1 MAGSYVNLPNYP
13 YTAEIQFPFHFINKT
28 DGSIGVRD
36 DGSAYDKRV
45 CKFDWD
51 IKVSIADTWSLFLK
65 DKNRYN
71 AFNIQ
76 VSPEVDFYPF
86 GPDYKLDQIYSVKL
100 LNLANHGQIA
110 APYKFHNFEVEM
122 QLNAAA
128 IKDVPTSNSICT
140 EPGTITLGD
149 IDRIRFPKDLW
160 KPEVVYSFRN
170 VNTRNGSV
178 YQIQP
183 GNEADYQ
190 DTVLNVMASKDKAAM
205 LIDHIINDIRANN
218 FNLVVGSNNYPFGF
232 EQGDNKT
239 FVCKLNQSVIS
250 IKHNRY
256 NEFEFD
262 LRLRRIL

>member
-1 MAGSYVNLPNYP
+1 
-13 YTAEIQFPFHFINKT
+13 
-28 DGSIGVRD
+28 
-36 DGSAYDKRV
+36 
-45 CKFDWD
+45 
-51 IKVSIADTWSLFLK
+51 
-65 DKNRYN
+65 
-71 AFNIQ
+71 
-76 VSPEVDFYPF
+76 
-86 GPDYKLDQIYSVKL
+86 
-100 LNLANHGQIA
+100 
-110 APYKFHNFEVEM
+110 
-122 QLNAAA
+122 
-128 IKDVPTSNSICT
+128 
-140 EPGTITLGD
+140 LGD